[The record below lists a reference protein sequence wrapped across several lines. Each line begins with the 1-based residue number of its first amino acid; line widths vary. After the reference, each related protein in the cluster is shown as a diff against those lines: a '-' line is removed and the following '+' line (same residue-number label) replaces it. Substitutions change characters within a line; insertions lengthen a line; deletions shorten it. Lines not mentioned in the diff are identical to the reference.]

1 MKNWVTNQ
9 VRKLQVAIVRVLELL
24 TRYWEWSLLITWII
38 IFGIIWKII
47 SIMISPM
54 EPFPTLWLI
63 GLTLG
68 LTTTWLVFALTR
80 TLSKRKEKQTIVES
94 IENVFR
100 DISKKWSNFQK
111 SPPKLSHEDIISF
124 YGGNEHKVWECV
136 TANLDF
142 PRSKLADLKAQID
155 RWSEGFLECKVPMG
169 RKQGK
174 TILMKRF
181 AFDLAKQSGYK
192 VLWWIGWQRPADHEL
207 ATLVKKYRSEVLSR
221 TKRLVIFMDDLFP
234 EEDADSELTPSRQ
247 MIDARNFRESIS
259 EAPIA
264 HAHACIAAVYPSK
277 EAGFLQFD
285 EKDLESLLNKLV
297 EQEVMPRETAQ
308 SFMQD
313 EDMRRLYKGQLIAC
327 LCMIFEKIGQQPHVY
342 WRKLQKSME
351 QLTPEE
357 REFIKKIAAC
367 QTISLAYLGVVLRN
381 NLRISDTL
389 RELIREMSFETGHGI
404 CDLNIEQ
411 KPEWKGF
418 VLNAPYFSRWILKR
432 YGIRDREGLQ
442 TLYQQIL
449 SDVLSS
455 SGQNQYESAFAFE
468 YVRVALHRLAR
479 NWQHLVYPEF
489 RGIKLAQ
496 EVFSH
501 EPIREKLTLYVESL
515 AELKPI
521 LRWAGTIR
529 KLQSWELSDKLY
541 LKAKHIAP
549 KDLEQV
555 DLSAFIHLT
564 IGLKDVE
571 EYPKLLLLA
580 DLDAV
585 VKKAN
590 EGGVHAET
598 VNKYIDAYVELVD
611 LLKGFRAALDKWDE
625 LVSNLKGSGFKP
637 DAVLISRRAKLLE
650 ESNEI
655 GQAQKEYKNAID
667 CAPFHSGPET
677 MVYCLQRYAVF
688 LSEKGE
694 QLDAALREDP
704 ETFFNK
710 AEEEAKKRA
719 VGYESVMNAWAKHK
733 VRIGDIAGAKFKF
746 EDAIKYCEER
756 ALVHSHSYLGF
767 AKLLHE
773 YGKELKDKPY
783 DKWLAIAEDC
793 CWKVINAEETER
805 FSRLTACHQLGLL
818 IGTDTYTSLKGEK
831 RPNFREA
838 IKTLENAF
846 ESSEPRHSDD
856 RYKTFQD
863 CITHAALAQTYVRW
877 IHAIKD
883 RKTDQY
889 EPIDQLLK
897 SAQFHSLKAF
907 SGLSQRNNLT
917 DETRRHCVKE
927 QVEYAG
933 FQFFERL
940 DYPLAESNYVD
951 AIKNMETWGMD
962 SQTFKDAYDIHEHYA
977 TFLYDTKIPKKQLP
991 SGVEVPEIPIEPT
1004 AKDAILKIIMHH
1016 ERALKV
1022 LSPQRRD
1029 YEKLYEDAARK
1040 LLFILRTLVHDAWL
1054 RKDEN
1059 EAKQW
1064 VEKYNAI
1071 VEQTLQICV
1080 RINFRILEETKK
1092 LLEERLLRGFWKNNP
1107 YIHGKLEHL
1116 ILLYGS

>member
-1 MKNWVTNQ
+1 MSNV
-9 VRKLQVAIVRVLELL
+9 VIRLIRKLWLAVIRVLELL
-24 TRYWEWSLLITWII
+24 ARYWEWPLLITWIV
-38 IFGIIWKII
+38 IFGAIWKII
-47 SIMISPM
+47 FPM
-54 EPFPTLWLI
+54 EPFPTLWFI
-63 GLTLG
+63 SS
-68 LTTTWLVFALTR
+68 TTTWLVFALYR
-80 TLSKRKEKQTIVES
+80 TLSKRKEKQTIEQS
-94 IENVFR
+94 IEEVFR

-124 YGGNEHKVWECV
+124 YGGDELKVWECV
-136 TANLDF
+136 AANLDF
-142 PRSKLADLKAQID
+142 IRSKLADLKAQID
-155 RWSEGFLECKVPMG
+155 RWSDGFLECKVPIG

-181 AFDLAKQSGYK
+181 AIDLAKQSSYK
-192 VLWWIGWQRPADHEL
+192 VLWWIGWQRSADQEL
-207 ATLVKKYRSEVLSR
+207 ATIIKKYRSEVLSR

-247 MIDARNFRESIS
+247 TISSRIFLESIS

-264 HAHACIAAVYPSK
+264 VVYPSK
-277 EAGFLQFD
+277 DVGFLQFD
-285 EKDLESLLNKLV
+285 EKDLESLLKKLV
-297 EQEVMPRETAQ
+297 EQEMMPRETAQ

-313 EDMRRLYKGQLIAC
+313 EDMRRLYKDQLIAC
-327 LCMIFEKIGQQPHVY
+327 LCLIFEEIGQQPHVY

-357 REFIKKIAAC
+357 REFVKKIASC
-367 QTISLAYLGVVLRN
+367 QTISLPYPGVVLRN

-389 RELIREMSFETGHGI
+389 RKLIRETPLEKGHGI

-432 YGIRDREGLQ
+432 NGIRDREGLQ

-455 SGQNQYESAFAFE
+455 SGQNKYESACAFE

-479 NWQHLVYPEF
+479 NWQRLVYPEF

-501 EPIREKLTLYVESL
+501 EPIREKLTPYVENL
-515 AELKPI
+515 AELNHI

-549 KDLEQV
+549 KNLEQL

-580 DLDAV
+580 DFYTV

-611 LLKGFRAALDKWDE
+611 LLKGSRAALNKWDE

-655 GQAQKEYKNAID
+655 PQAQKEYKNAID

-677 MVYCLQRYAVF
+677 LVYCLQRYAVF

-694 QLDAALREDP
+694 QLDAALRENP

-719 VGYESVMNAWAKHK
+719 VGYEGVMNAWAKHK
-733 VRIGDIAGAKFKF
+733 VRIGDIAGAKSKF

-767 AKLLHE
+767 AKFLHE
-773 YGKELKDKPY
+773 HGKELKDKPY

-846 ESSEPRHSDD
+846 ESSEPRRSDD

-863 CITHAALAQTYVRW
+863 CITQAALAQTYVRW

-917 DETRRHCVKE
+917 DETKMHMLKA
-927 QVEYAG
+927 QDAYAG
-933 FQFFERL
+933 FQFIERPNPQSTQIAQANYEEVIAKMEKWGLDSSLFE
-940 DYPLAESNYVD
+940 E
-951 AIKNMETWGMD
+951 
-962 SQTFKDAYDIHEHYA
+962 AYDIYVHYA
-977 TFLYDTKIPKKQLP
+977 IFLWVNVPRIEIKLP
-991 SGVEVPEIPIEPT
+991 SGKTVLVAEIPLSPD
-1004 AKDAILKIIMHH
+1004 AKEALLKIRMCN

-1022 LSPQRRD
+1022 LSPKR
-1029 YEKLYEDAARK
+1029 EKYKQEFENTTVHLMAT
-1040 LLFILRTLVHDAWL
+1040 LRSLAMNAWYYNNDKEAEQWVKEYSAVAEQWLKKAKETDIVVTRIVAEIDRFLKDRFL
-1054 RKDEN
+1054 RK
-1059 EAKQW
+1059 
-1064 VEKYNAI
+1064 
-1071 VEQTLQICV
+1071 
-1080 RINFRILEETKK
+1080 
-1092 LLEERLLRGFWKNNP
+1092 FWKNNP
-1107 YIHGKLEHL
+1107 HLHGRLQHL
-1116 ILLYGS
+1116 GLL